1 LITLTK
7 GDRLDVNQLEVLIAV
22 AKEQSFSRA
31 AQALHRTQPAV
42 SQAIRRL
49 ENELGEPLFD
59 RSSKDGTL
67 TAAGK
72 VLFDFAEQMLNL
84 RQGAHRAI
92 KELKDLQHGK
102 LALSANEYTVMY
114 LLPVLSVFRARHPHI
129 KVEVK
134 RSLASRIAS
143 EVLGRGVEIGVV
155 SFKPTDQAIA
165 SIPVVMD
172 ELALIVAPSHPLAHQ
187 TVVSV
192 RELGAESFIAHNVAS
207 PYRERVV
214 KTFEKYKTP
223 LNIAMEMPTLEAI
236 KRLVEQEMGVALVP
250 RLTAQIEIERKQI
263 VALTVKE
270 MRLERRLQLIFRKG
284 ATLSH
289 AARAFLPPEC
299 SAAVPSEGILN
310 STSMPGISFA
320 AFSVPLRAM
329 IQKSEALLVTK
340 ASLCLVPAPPV
351 AELVPEVPGWQ
362 LVRRTVSR
370 SVQTNTEIS
379 RMEFSGRIGFLGS

>member
-1 LITLTK
+1 M
-7 GDRLDVNQLEVLIAV
+7 DVNQLEVLVAV
-22 AKEQSFSRA
+22 ANEQSFSRA
-31 AQALHRTQPAV
+31 AQSLHRTQPAV

-49 ENELGEPLFD
+49 EVELGEPLFD

-67 TAAGK
+67 TAAGR

-84 RQGAHRAI
+84 RLGAHRAI
-92 KELKDLQHGK
+92 KELKDLHHGK

-114 LLPVLSVFRARHPHI
+114 LLPVLAVFRARHPHL

-155 SFKPTDQAIA
+155 SFKPADEAIA

-172 ELALIVAPSHPLAHQ
+172 ELALIVAPSHPLAAKE
-187 TVVSV
+187 TVSV

-214 KTFEKYKTP
+214 RTFEKYKTP
-223 LNIAMEMPTLEAI
+223 LNISMEMPTLEAI

-250 RLTAQIEIERKQI
+250 RLTAQVEIAHKQI
-263 VALTVKE
+263 VALTVRE
-270 MRLERRLQLIFRKG
+270 MRFERRLHLIYRKG

-289 AARAFLPPEC
+289 AARAFLRV
-299 SAAVPSEGILN
+299 AKG
-310 STSMPGISFA
+310 MP
-320 AFSVPLRAM
+320 
-329 IQKSEALLVTK
+329 Q
-340 ASLCLVPAPPV
+340 
-351 AELVPEVPGWQ
+351 
-362 LVRRTVSR
+362 
-370 SVQTNTEIS
+370 
-379 RMEFSGRIGFLGS
+379 

>member
-1 LITLTK
+1 M
-7 GDRLDVNQLEVLIAV
+7 DVNQLEVLVAV
-22 AKEQSFSRA
+22 ANEQSFSRA

-49 ENELGEPLFD
+49 ESELGEPLFD

-67 TAAGK
+67 TAAGR

-84 RQGAHRAI
+84 RHGAHRAI
-92 KELKDLQHGK
+92 KELKDLQQGK

-114 LLPVLSVFRARHPHI
+114 LLPVLAVFRARHPHI

-155 SFKPTDQAIA
+155 SFRPADQAIT

-172 ELALIVAPSHPLAHQ
+172 ELALIVAPGHPLAAKE
-187 TVVSV
+187 TVSV

-214 KTFEKYKTP
+214 HTFAKHKTP
-223 LNIAMEMPTLEAI
+223 LNISMEMPTLEAI
-236 KRLVEQEMGVALVP
+236 KRLVEREMGVALVP
-250 RLTAQIEIERKQI
+250 RLTAEAEIARGQV
-263 VALTVKE
+263 VALTVRE
-270 MRLERRLQLIFRKG
+270 MRFERRLQLIYRKG

-289 AARAFLPPEC
+289 AARAFLRVAKGTR
-299 SAAVPSEGILN
+299 SAADS
-310 STSMPGISFA
+310 
-320 AFSVPLRAM
+320 
-329 IQKSEALLVTK
+329 
-340 ASLCLVPAPPV
+340 
-351 AELVPEVPGWQ
+351 
-362 LVRRTVSR
+362 
-370 SVQTNTEIS
+370 
-379 RMEFSGRIGFLGS
+379 